1 MTSAVTNSLSRL
13 LFDLLKA
20 DIDSDAPGYYI
31 GLSRSEAFTDPA
43 SISSPR
49 FQAQSRHTLQSV
61 KKIAGCSYVVPNV
74 TWASGEI
81 YNQYEDDNPSQTN
94 FYVMNSLRE
103 VFVCVEQAKINGI
116 SQQSTVEPI
125 ANGSALTFVTSDGY
139 KWRYLYKLSNLAFSN
154 FKTNSYIPVK
164 KIVNISS
171 IPEELEQYSLQT
183 DSSVAGEIL
192 GIHIDSAGLGYTTL
206 PSIVVAG
213 NGTEAAFFAELYN
226 GKIVNVKVDSDDA
239 GNYTHG
245 SGYDYASVTVS
256 GGSGSGAALR
266 PIFAPK
272 LGTTYDPVETLKS
285 NSIMIRAQVDGTET
299 DTILAE
305 NNFYQVVLFR
315 DLKKFG
321 EADSDFTANTG
332 NALKSLTVTSVSGTF
347 YEDDTFSNNSGS
359 VEAKIFALNDN
370 KLYYY
375 QTEETGFGTFV
386 SGETIVSGAA
396 TAAITAINNPDVNAY
411 SGEILY
417 INNVSA
423 GIPREISQ
431 TEDIR
436 IVISLG

>member
-20 DIDSDAPGYYI
+20 DIDSDAPGYYV
-31 GLSRSEAFTDPA
+31 GLSRSESFTDPA
-43 SISSPR
+43 SISSSR

-81 YNQYEDDNPSQTN
+81 YNQYEDDNPNQTN

-103 VFVCVEQAKINGI
+103 VFLCVEQAKINGI
-116 SQQSTVEPI
+116 SQESTVEPI

-139 KWRYLYKLSNLAFSN
+139 KWRYLYQLSNLAFSN

-164 KIVNISS
+164 KIVNVSS
-171 IPEELEQYSLQT
+171 IPEELEQYSLQN

-192 GIHIDSAGLGYTTL
+192 GIHIDSAGLGYSTT
-206 PSIVVAG
+206 PSIVIDG
-213 NGTEAAFFAELYN
+213 NGTEAAFSVELYN
-226 GKIVNVKVDSDDA
+226 GKIVNAKVDSDDA

-245 SGYDYASVTVS
+245 SGYDYASVTVNGG
-256 GGSGSGAALR
+256 GGSGAVLR

-299 DTILAE
+299 DTILAD

-315 DLKKFG
+315 NLKKFG
-321 EADSDFTANTG
+321 DTDSDFTANTG

-347 YEDDTFSNNSGS
+347 YEDDTFSNNSGN
-359 VEAKIFALNDN
+359 VEAKIFALDDN

-375 QTEETGFGTFV
+375 QTEQTGFGTFAI
-386 SGETIVSGAA
+386 GETIVSGAA
-396 TAAITAINNPDVNAY
+396 TASITAINNPDVNAY

-417 INNVSA
+417 INNVST